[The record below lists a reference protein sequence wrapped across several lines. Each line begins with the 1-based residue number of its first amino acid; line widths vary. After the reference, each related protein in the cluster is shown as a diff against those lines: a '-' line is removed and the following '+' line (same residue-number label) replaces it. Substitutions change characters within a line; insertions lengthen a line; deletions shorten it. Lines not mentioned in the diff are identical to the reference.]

1 MLQNVT
7 LPVKG
12 LNFQYNKTGSIP
24 GSDSIKKKSLRVIV
38 VVASFREDNMI
49 PNFFFFSFLTTK
61 SCALSFKKVH

>member
-49 PNFFFFSFLTTK
+49 PNFFFSSHF
-61 SCALSFKKVH
+61 